1 MITEHRIQWLRR
13 LKDKLK
19 NRGSDGFSLIEMV
32 TIIPVIAITGGF
44 IIVLI
49 AQGIQSSAE
58 SAAIS
63 SAGMAVSARATE
75 LRSSYNCYDLNQKAK
90 ENNYT
95 KIYKQPAGRKD
106 IAVKT
111 SVSNCSAGSN
121 AKVSITG
128 RENGNTRILYS
139 EIIEIYIS
147 E

>member
-1 MITEHRIQWLRR
+1 MDKERRTQWLRR
-13 LKDKLK
+13 LKDKFK
-19 NRGSDGFSLIEMV
+19 NRGSEGFSLIEMV
-32 TIIPVIAITGGF
+32 TIIPVVAITGGF
-44 IIVLI
+44 IIILI

-90 ENNYT
+90 ENNYI

-111 SVSNCSAGSN
+111 NVSNCSAGSN
-121 AKVSITG
+121 AEVSIAG
-128 RENGNTRILYS
+128 RENGNNRILYS
-139 EIIEIYIS
+139 ETIEIFIS